1 MAVPVTHLSMGLLHM
16 ENIRQFLNL
25 RVLKDP
31 FNSFCMVVLWVFLER
46 GMVVLA
52 LCCEHIDLFSFF
64 IFVALSMNISPSV
77 FPQITSGSPGLLQ
90 TGIIENLRQQEEQ
103 RPCQCSHEGKG
114 SGMSFPIVH
123 TGKSSG
129 HRSHQTLRL

>member
-1 MAVPVTHLSMGLLHM
+1 M
-16 ENIRQFLNL
+16 
-25 RVLKDP
+25 
-31 FNSFCMVVLWVFLER
+31 
-46 GMVVLA
+46 VLA

-64 IFVALSMNISPSV
+64 IFLALSMNISPSV

-90 TGIIENLRQQEEQ
+90 TGMIEELRQREEQ

-123 TGKSSG
+123 IRENSQGTEAIK
-129 HRSHQTLRL
+129 H